1 MIALSTISMIA
12 IEIVSLASASG
23 ITVASAIPER
33 SSGMLVKV

>member
-23 ITVASAIPER
+23 ITAASAMPGAQQR
-33 SSGMLVKV
+33 HAA